1 MVLVPVNGTADR
13 GAAKSVSAIKER
25 KTAVFELQRVVV
37 VFIRDFLDAD
47 PPTPRLR
54 RDRVGK
60 ELGELPRGEGEELPE
75 WDEVFIG

>member
-1 MVLVPVNGTADR
+1 MEPASEKKAAASAMDAVLTKVAVTRLVVLV
-13 GAAKSVSAIKER
+13 
-25 KTAVFELQRVVV
+25 
-37 VFIRDFLDAD
+37 FIGDFLRGAD

-60 ELGELPRGEGEELPE
+60 ELGELPRGEGEEVEPVR